1 MGLKQRL
8 PDASALLLAVVFQD
22 LIAGQG
28 QPGTVFLKARQNG
41 EIALIDHRAAETLN
55 VARTG
60 LLLLRR
66 AAALRLGD
74 GTGGNR

>member
-8 PDASALLLAVVFQD
+8 PDASALLLAVVFQH

-28 QPGTVFLKARQNG
+28 QPGTVFLKTRQNG
-41 EIALIDHRAAETLN
+41 EIALIDHRTAEALN
-55 VARTG
+55 VARAG